1 MKLNLTD
8 DDQYHGV
15 EGFVQLHSTSTV
27 FVLQVLK
34 LAMFLVDLRLGGLVL
49 LKVLCQISCI
59 RVCA

>member
-1 MKLNLTD
+1 MMTNV
-8 DDQYHGV
+8 YHGV
-15 EGFVQLHSTSTV
+15 EIFVQPHCTSTV

-34 LAMFLVDLRLGGLVL
+34 LARSLVDLRLGGLVL